1 MRHTCRCVATLL
13 GLQRSTQML
22 SCSSW
27 YSSRHAPPLRRIL
40 RGILRSSPQQD
51 PSCRQPR
58 VPLALAR
65 GLWPELAVADASGSG
80 TACFP
85 RSAWTPQPLVVHPG
99 AGNQAM
105 LWFARIVWPSRAA
118 RLQCSCMSVPPMCAP
133 TPTEPGGCSGQQFT
147 VTHLLTLRGQ
157 FFLSRAHQ
165 TAPGNNVQ
173 QSTVHTAQLS
183 HLGVTRVSVCPEC
196 GP

>member
-80 TACFP
+80 SVSTQCLDSSASGSAP
-85 RSAWTPQPLVVHPG
+85 RGRQSSHAMVCTNCLAKQGCKAAMQLYVSTSYVRPHAHRARRVQRPTIYSHPPRDLER
-99 AGNQAM
+99 AVFY
-105 LWFARIVWPSRAA
+105 FARSSDSSR
-118 RLQCSCMSVPPMCAP
+118 
-133 TPTEPGGCSGQQFT
+133 
-147 VTHLLTLRGQ
+147 
-157 FFLSRAHQ
+157 
-165 TAPGNNVQ
+165 
-173 QSTVHTAQLS
+173 
-183 HLGVTRVSVCPEC
+183 
-196 GP
+196 